1 MVEEGALS
9 KKWLWPGTVSEVH
22 CNMFDRDVKTSNF
35 WIFQGS
41 EYAANYEYALVAN
54 VPGSSYDEKR
64 LVLEQATLIFE
75 IGIYL
80 FFFFFQ
86 CFLKLLF
93 HGISF
98 LKIVCNVIIFPNTIY
113 KYFSFRLTFH
123 KPHPKFKP
131 ISKIWCITK
140 SPVAHII
147 RSDWKKEYLKKSPYF
162 YSV

>member
-22 CNMFDRDVKTSNF
+22 CNMFDMDVKTSNF

-80 FFFFFQ
+80 FIYLFIFNVFWTSCYFTEFR
-86 CFLKLLF
+86 FLKLFVMLLYF
-93 HGISF
+93 RVLYTNTF
-98 LKIVCNVIIFPNTIY
+98 L
-113 KYFSFRLTFH
+113 
-123 KPHPKFKP
+123 
-131 ISKIWCITK
+131 
-140 SPVAHII
+140 
-147 RSDWKKEYLKKSPYF
+147 
-162 YSV
+162 SV